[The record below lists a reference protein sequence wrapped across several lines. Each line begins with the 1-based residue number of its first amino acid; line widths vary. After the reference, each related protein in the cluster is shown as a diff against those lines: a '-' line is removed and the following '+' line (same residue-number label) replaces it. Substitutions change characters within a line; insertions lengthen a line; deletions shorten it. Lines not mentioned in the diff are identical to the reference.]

1 MPDLSVI
8 DLAMFLLE
16 TPERPYNI
24 GPLAIIAPPA
34 NFRGNFADK
43 LLERMLERSVGAPFN
58 YRLGRS
64 AAGIPKLD
72 IADQADARK
81 HVQRLT
87 LEAPASMEQLCAT
100 VSKLHEVRI
109 DRSGLLWELYVID
122 GLEGGKVALYGKVH
136 HAIIDGRTF
145 VQVVSNW
152 FVASASDKTVRALW
166 EGVPQVPRKAPAKRS
181 LAEFVGGTIRQT
193 AATTASALGLYKLL
207 ARQALATVGVD
218 SALTVPVLGV
228 PKVFQGKAVAG
239 REFGFCTLPIAE
251 VKAVAKAQ
259 SGSVNDVFLAV
270 VDAAMA
276 RLLVDSNAL
285 PAEPLVADMPLA
297 LNDAK
302 GGNQIAVLQFPLGAP
317 QMNVL
322 ERLAAIR
329 TQAGRVKDLLK
340 HESASTLMLYT
351 TLVHGVPALLEKMGL
366 RESMRVSNV
375 LISNPFGL
383 MEERY
388 LMGGRVELALPMA
401 VVAAG
406 QMLNVTAVTAA
417 DKFQIGFLAVA
428 KAVPQF
434 GKLAGY
440 TLEAFEELKQAG
452 LPPVKKAPRG
462 ASHLPKPAASA
473 KPRPRA
479 STKPRARKSA

>member
-1 MPDLSVI
+1 
-8 DLAMFLLE
+8 
-16 TPERPYNI
+16 
-24 GPLAIIAPPA
+24 
-34 NFRGNFADK
+34 
-43 LLERMLERSVGAPFN
+43 
-58 YRLGRS
+58 
-64 AAGIPKLD
+64 
-72 IADQADARK
+72 
-81 HVQRLT
+81 
-87 LEAPASMEQLCAT
+87 
-100 VSKLHEVRI
+100 
-109 DRSGLLWELYVID
+109 LLWELYVID
-122 GLEGGKVALYGKVH
+122 GLEDNRVALYGKVH

-152 FVASASDKTVRALW
+152 FAPTASDKTVRALW
-166 EGVPQVPRKAPAKRS
+166 EGVPKAPRRTPAKRS
-181 LAEFVGGTIRQT
+181 LVEFVGGTIRQT
-193 AATTASALGLYKLL
+193 AATTASAFGLYKLL
-207 ARQALATVGVD
+207 ARQALTTVGVD

-228 PKVFQGKAVAG
+228 PKVFQGEAVAG

-251 VKAVAKAQ
+251 VKAVAKVQ
-259 SGSVNDVFLAV
+259 SASVNDVFLAI

-276 RLLVDSNAL
+276 RLLSDSNDL

-317 QMNVL
+317 QMSVL

-329 TQAGRVKDLLK
+329 TQAGRVKDMLK
-340 HESASTLMLYT
+340 QESASTLMLYT

-366 RESMRVSNV
+366 RESVRVSNV

-383 MEERY
+383 LEERF

-428 KAVPQF
+428 KAVPTF
-434 GKLAGY
+434 ERLARY
-440 TLEAFEELKQAG
+440 TVEAFNDLRQASE
-452 LPPVKKAPRG
+452 PAVPTRHRR
-462 ASHLPKPAASA
+462 ASV

-479 STKPRARKSA
+479 SARARTPR